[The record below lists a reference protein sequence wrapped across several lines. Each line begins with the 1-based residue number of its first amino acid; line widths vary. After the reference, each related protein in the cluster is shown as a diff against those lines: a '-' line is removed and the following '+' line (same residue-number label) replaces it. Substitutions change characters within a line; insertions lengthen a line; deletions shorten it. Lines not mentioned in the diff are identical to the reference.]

1 MNVRVIVIVTNT
13 FFRWKCIKLKSF
25 MSIHININTNLY
37 SFAHHQ
43 NKIMSSLTVEEVGG
57 FLWIAIILSLILSL
71 ILYCCF
77 IKLKEENE
85 EVDVYSRQI
94 NRLRTHKCEC
104 LRCQRKKH

>member
-1 MNVRVIVIVTNT
+1 
-13 FFRWKCIKLKSF
+13 